1 MATDDSGTPD
11 VPPCAHCGAALDP
24 GHVTCPRC
32 GAVRFL
38 AIAGDGSPPP
48 TTVPSA
54 PAEHQGHEPG
64 TGADDEV
71 EAFDL
76 GDPFRDTRRRR
87 PREPAE
93 RSRTTLLVGGLI
105 GLVLVVLVAAA
116 ALWAL
121 GQHGGSAGL

>member
-1 MATDDSGTPD
+1 MVTDDSGAPGA
-11 VPPCAHCGAALDP
+11 PPCAHCGATLEA
-24 GHVTCPRC
+24 GHVTCPQC
-32 GAVRFL
+32 GEVRFL
-38 AIAGDGSPPP
+38 AVTGDGPPLP
-48 TTVPSA
+48 TLVPSA
-54 PAEHQGHEPG
+54 PVEPQGHDAG
-64 TGADDEV
+64 TSADDEV

-87 PREPAE
+87 SREPVE

-121 GQHGGSAGL
+121 GQHGATTGL

>member
-1 MATDDSGTPD
+1 MVPDDSGAPD

-32 GAVRFL
+32 GEVRFL
-38 AIAGDGSPPP
+38 AIVGEDPPP
-48 TTVPSA
+48 TAVPSA
-54 PAEHQGHEPG
+54 PAESLRHTAG
-64 TGADDEV
+64 TSADDEV

-76 GDPFRDTRRRR
+76 GDPFRDVRRRR

-121 GQHGGSAGL
+121 GQHGGATGL